1 MPRVAKEIKCND
13 NDIMA
18 LKSIVDNPLS
28 DSRLAMKASALLL
41 CISGKENKEVA
52 SILGVRQN
60 TVGDWRKAF
69 IEGGIDGLMDKKRP
83 GRRGSNAPDMR
94 ERVKEKLKEEPANG
108 ETWTAKALSDAVG
121 TSVDTVRRA
130 LREEGVSL
138 ERRTKWAFPA
148 EGFPSPESIGIAGI
162 YLSDGGKAIVIY
174 TSKEEITSL
183 QHGKVTGKDASSA
196 ASLEEILSE
205 EGYLSITDAL
215 EILSKSSCGMRKR
228 SHKDIRMQDY
238 LNGIG
243 NSLAGRKGVFLH
255 AIVQKGKDSEMPSLS
270 CPNMS
275 ITLAPDFESWLTL
288 AGLWLDPLCGSE
300 SSRIRTALSRYT
312 EENMRSREPVIWKG
326 DVAETCIKESDAVS
340 TGKDQEDVF
349 SDPAVDNVLR
359 VNMAI
364 LTRDGREIHR
374 ETEITNGVPSLS
386 EINYESALTLGASVG
401 KVERSVSKGMAEVAK
416 ELCEGYIGAALK
428 KTEHAENG

>member
-69 IEGGIDGLMDKKRP
+69 IEGGIEGLMDKKRP

-108 ETWTAKALSDAVG
+108 EMWTAKALSDAVG

-148 EGFPSPESIGIAGI
+148 EGVSITGI
-162 YLSDGGKAIVIY
+162 YRY
-174 TSKEEITSL
+174 RR
-183 QHGKVTGKDASSA
+183 
-196 ASLEEILSE
+196 
-205 EGYLSITDAL
+205 YL
-215 EILSKSSCGMRKR
+215 
-228 SHKDIRMQDY
+228 
-238 LNGIG
+238 
-243 NSLAGRKGVFLH
+243 
-255 AIVQKGKDSEMPSLS
+255 
-270 CPNMS
+270 
-275 ITLAPDFESWLTL
+275 
-288 AGLWLDPLCGSE
+288 
-300 SSRIRTALSRYT
+300 
-312 EENMRSREPVIWKG
+312 PVRWR
-326 DVAETCIKESDAVS
+326 ESDCYLY
-340 TGKDQEDVF
+340 F
-349 SDPAVDNVLR
+349 
-359 VNMAI
+359 
-364 LTRDGREIHR
+364 
-374 ETEITNGVPSLS
+374 
-386 EINYESALTLGASVG
+386 
-401 KVERSVSKGMAEVAK
+401 
-416 ELCEGYIGAALK
+416 
-428 KTEHAENG
+428 